1 MFLCQAADRRDVV
14 CHLIG
19 RGCGMTRVQS
29 NVQCAQAAP
38 SGKLVVI
45 KLHAR
50 FHFGCVGFETWSRTQ
65 LGHTQSFT
73 HKHIILSRASFKH
86 NFITHNSSH
95 TTFLNLSMLHHLL
108 RFSFLP
114 RPASTFVSAHW
125 KKLICGVF
133 RSFNFPHCKDP
144 KTKSRIGSHVFLKLD
159 KISTG
164 PVT

>member
-1 MFLCQAADRRDVV
+1 MHVFLCQAADRRDVV

-19 RGCGMTRVQS
+19 RGCGMTRVQC

-95 TTFLNLSMLHHLL
+95 TTF
-108 RFSFLP
+108 F
-114 RPASTFVSAHW
+114 
-125 KKLICGVF
+125 KLIDAPPPPSF
-133 RSFNFPHCKDP
+133 FLSSPSRFNFCFCSLEEVDLW
-144 KTKSRIGSHVFLKLD
+144 GF
-159 KISTG
+159 
-164 PVT
+164 PVL